1 MAKMSKKWVVAC
13 TAALGAIYSAEYFLS
28 ESRAAEQTS
37 VTLPAMVSP
46 QAESPAPTPEPAASP
61 EPSPSQEPAPSPES
75 SPAGKVY
82 ADGKFT
88 GMGSNRRGSI
98 QVTVTIKSDKITDV
112 EISDFAM
119 HYSISDVV
127 GLPDEVL
134 QYQSSQVDN
143 VSGATYSVRAFEDA
157 VQDALDQA
165 KLSA

>member
-1 MAKMSKKWVVAC
+1 
-13 TAALGAIYSAEYFLS
+13 
-28 ESRAAEQTS
+28 
-37 VTLPAMVSP
+37 
-46 QAESPAPTPEPAASP
+46 
-61 EPSPSQEPAPSPES
+61 
-75 SPAGKVY
+75 
-82 ADGKFT
+82 
-88 GMGSNRRGSI
+88 MGSNRRGSI

-112 EISDFAM
+112 EISNFAM